1 MGFFVPQPWRGKK
14 MKKKKNL
21 KSVML
26 AIVVFIISATMVIS
40 SVFLVIHLYFSTW
53 LPGIDYTSINWWIRK
68 FLYVASFGVA
78 VDGCNYLFKLFEK
91 VFGEFEKEPYD
102 DGVE

>member
-1 MGFFVPQPWRGKK
+1 

-21 KSVML
+21 NTVLL
-26 AIVVFIISATMVIS
+26 ALLVFVVAMTMVVS
-40 SVFLVIHLYFSTW
+40 SAFFIVYLYFSTW
-53 LPGIDYTSINWWIRK
+53 LPGIDYTSVNWWIRK

-78 VDGCNYLFKLFEK
+78 IDGCNYLFKLFEK